1 MACDANTSRIAKLAG
16 RMSGAISQLSSKQAF
31 FAGMAVGASG
41 TGLGAFL
48 LAKRQRLANVFRGR
62 QPASGPGRQSRPK
75 PTPKP
80 IPGLAGGSPA
90 RSKPKPIPG
99 LADASA
105 AKPKPI
111 PGLSKRQ
118 PLPTLRA
125 EPPRPELGTKAQDEA
140 LSDASASQT
149 KLQAG
154 PVQVLGR
161 DGQAF
166 TVQNSYRVVRPDGSD
181 TGLAITPHLR
191 STWRPAQVEPGDKG
205 QTVERPDAWSVTH
218 AGSGALIDGPYPT
231 IAQAQGLAT
240 ELSALR
246 WTASSVPKA
255 DVDRAKALIG
265 QYRQRLEGIK
275 TG

>member
-31 FAGMAVGASG
+31 FAGMAIGASG

-48 LAKRQRLANVFRGR
+48 VAKRQRLANFFRGR
-62 QPASGPGRQSRPK
+62 QQASGPGRQSRPK

-80 IPGLAGGSPA
+80 IPGLAAGSPA

-105 AKPKPI
+105 AKPKPKPI

-125 EPPRPELGTKAQDEA
+125 EPQDEA

-181 TGLAITPHLR
+181 TGLAITPHLE
-191 STWRPAQVEPGDKG
+191 QGDKG

-240 ELSALR
+240 ELAALR

>member
-48 LAKRQRLANVFRGR
+48 VARRQRIAKVFRGR
-62 QPASGPGRQSRPK
+62 QQASGSGRQSGPK

-80 IPGLAGGSPA
+80 IPGLAAGSPA

-99 LADASA
+99 LADAPA
-105 AKPKPI
+105 AKSKPKPI
-111 PGLSKRQ
+111 PGLSQRK
-118 PLPTLRA
+118 PLPTL
-125 EPPRPELGTKAQDEA
+125 
-140 LSDASASQT
+140 SDAAASQT
-149 KLQAG
+149 KLQAA
-154 PVQVLGR
+154 PVRVLGR
-161 DGQAF
+161 DGQAL
-166 TVQNSYRVVRPDGSD
+166 TLQNSYRVVRPDGSD
-181 TGLAITPHLR
+181 TGLAITPHLE
-191 STWRPAQVEPGDKG
+191 QGDKG
-205 QTVERPDAWSVTH
+205 QTVERQAAWSVTH

-240 ELSALR
+240 ELATLR

-265 QYRQRLEGIK
+265 HYRQRLEGIQ
-275 TG
+275 TA

>member
-48 LAKRQRLANVFRGR
+48 VAKRQRIANVFRGR
-62 QPASGPGRQSRPK
+62 QQASGPGPQSRPK

-80 IPGLAGGSPA
+80 VPGLAAGSPA

-118 PLPTLRA
+118 PLPT
-125 EPPRPELGTKAQDEA
+125 

-181 TGLAITPHLR
+181 TGLAITPHLE
-191 STWRPAQVEPGDKG
+191 QGDKG
-205 QTVERPDAWSVTH
+205 QTVERADAWSVTH

-265 QYRQRLEGIK
+265 HYRQRLEGIK

>member
-1 MACDANTSRIAKLAG
+1 
-16 RMSGAISQLSSKQAF
+16 MSGAISQLSSKQAF

-48 LAKRQRLANVFRGR
+48 VAKRQRIANFFRDR
-62 QPASGPGRQSRPK
+62 QPARGPGRQSRPK

-80 IPGLAGGSPA
+80 IPGLAAGSPA

-105 AKPKPI
+105 AKPKPKPI

-118 PLPTLRA
+118 PLPTLS
-125 EPPRPELGTKAQDEA
+125 GT
-140 LSDASASQT
+140 SASQT

-181 TGLAITPHLR
+181 TGLAITRHLE
-191 STWRPAQVEPGDKG
+191 QDDKG

>member
-1 MACDANTSRIAKLAG
+1 MACDANTSRIANLAG

-48 LAKRQRLANVFRGR
+48 VAKRQRIANLFRGR
-62 QPASGPGRQSRPK
+62 QQASGPGRQSRPK

-80 IPGLAGGSPA
+80 IPGLAAGSPA

-99 LADASA
+99 LADAPA

-118 PLPTLRA
+118 PLPTLS
-125 EPPRPELGTKAQDEA
+125 G
-140 LSDASASQT
+140 ASASQT
-149 KLQAG
+149 KLQAA

-161 DGQAF
+161 DGKAF

-181 TGLAITPHLR
+181 TGLAITPHLE
-191 STWRPAQVEPGDKG
+191 QGDKG

-265 QYRQRLEGIK
+265 HYRQRLEGIK

>member
-48 LAKRQRLANVFRGR
+48 LAKRQRLANVFRDR

-80 IPGLAGGSPA
+80 IPGLTAGSPA

-125 EPPRPELGTKAQDEA
+125 EPPRPELGTKAQAEA

-181 TGLAITPHLR
+181 TGLAITPHLE
-191 STWRPAQVEPGDKG
+191 QGDKG

-240 ELSALR
+240 ELAALR
-246 WTASSVPKA
+246 WTASAVPKA
-255 DVDRAKALIG
+255 DVDRAKTLIG
-265 QYRQRLEGIK
+265 HYRQRLEGIK